1 MMAFDRTP
9 GSQSLDAATVG
20 ELRTALTRSLE
31 TGSHGSDLKAV
42 LVSCAL
48 EAKRKGLLAEQLLLA
63 LKDVWY
69 SLPEVSKHSG
79 NDVQTRLLQQL
90 IAQCIQEYY
99 AN

>member
-31 TGSHGSDLKAV
+31 AGSHGADLKAV
-42 LVSCAL
+42 LATCAA
-48 EAKRKGLLAEQLLLA
+48 EARRKGVLAEQLLLV

-69 SLPEVSKHSG
+69 SLPQVTKQSG
-79 NDVQTRLLQQL
+79 NEVQTRLLQQL
-90 IAQCIQEYY
+90 IARCIQEYY